1 MHRDDDRG
9 AAHNRVHERSQ
20 NDSSRRNDNR
30 FRGNAT
36 DQNIDASAEA
46 MVVELA
52 PSIAPA
58 GHFRISFPDPRTEPA
73 STLQWPS
80 WCETLSPHRFGAR
93 ARRLAPEQ
101 ESAIY
106 ALAGTKSHRS
116 LAAEFGLSQETIRAV
131 LRQAAGV

>member
-1 MHRDDDRG
+1 
-9 AAHNRVHERSQ
+9 
-20 NDSSRRNDNR
+20 
-30 FRGNAT
+30 
-36 DQNIDASAEA
+36 

-73 STLQWPS
+73 STLRWPLRG
-80 WCETLSPHRFGAR
+80 EMPSPRRFGAR
-93 ARRLAPEQ
+93 ARWLAPEQ

-116 LAAEFGLSQETIRAV
+116 LAAEFGLSHETIRAV
-131 LRQAAGV
+131 LRQAAAV